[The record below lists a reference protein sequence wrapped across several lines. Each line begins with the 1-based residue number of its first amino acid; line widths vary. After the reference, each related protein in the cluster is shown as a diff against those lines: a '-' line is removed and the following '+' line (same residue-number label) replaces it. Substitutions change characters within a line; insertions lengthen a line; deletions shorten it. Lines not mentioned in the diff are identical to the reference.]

1 MRASAPSQAAC
12 ARHAAVPAVSAGIV
26 IRPALF
32 GPLTGAARVTSISA
46 PAGSGKT
53 CLVRSWAVDSDR
65 ADSVA
70 WVQVPG
76 GEREPRRFWIAVL
89 DALRKTTTGG
99 KQVRPVTDA
108 PDLDCW
114 TLVGQLLEDL
124 GTIRH
129 RIWLVIDDLHE
140 LRSVEALG
148 QLELLLMR
156 APAELRLVLLTRG
169 DLRLGLHRLRLQ
181 GELAEI
187 RAADLRF
194 SVAEARALFDAAG
207 ADMPQTELAALV
219 GRTEGWAAGLRLA
232 ALSAARHP
240 QPERFAEEF
249 SGSERTV
256 ADYLLAEVLDHQ
268 PDSVRHLL
276 LRTSICECVSGELA
290 DVLTAGSGGEQIL
303 QDLEAAGAFVDAV
316 DAHRSWFRYHT
327 LFADLLRLELRRTAP
342 AELPALHSAAARW
355 FAKHGH
361 PAEAIRHAQAATDW
375 GMAARLLWDHFA
387 GPLLDG
393 GSDTANELLT
403 GFAPESIETD
413 PELAALTAGEEV
425 TSGYL
430 EAAARHVARAAGGLA
445 SVPAERRP
453 RLETALLILRLR
465 LARERRDIPAVAEEA
480 RRLLGLVEPAD
491 AAQIDLDDD
500 VRALALV
507 NLGIAELLAL
517 GSRDAERHLGQ
528 GAAMARRTGRPFL
541 EVSAMA
547 HHAWAVSFQS
557 FGLAV
562 EQSLRATKLARAN
575 GWSDE
580 PVIAVAYATLGS
592 IKVWQAQFHEAEEVL
607 GQAGDALR
615 GDAEPTAALVLHQAH
630 GMLELA
636 RGNDT
641 HALATFRAAERLAGS
656 LATAHLQRAPLRAHV
671 LQTLIRLGECGRA
684 ETALAGLEEAEH
696 GEIHNAFATLRLAQG
711 DPQGAV
717 TALKPVLDGSA
728 PVTNPGWMTQAFL
741 LTAIAREALGELVA
755 AGQALEH
762 ALDIAEPDGALFAFL
777 LHPVPGLLRRCA
789 RHSALHAPL
798 IGEILDLL
806 AERGFRVLAGPA
818 VCRVADGSPASR
830 GTLERLVP
838 LNQAEPITDSEIRV
852 LRYLPTNLRAHEI
865 AAELCL
871 SVNTVRTHM
880 RHLYAKLDAHRRSE
894 AVDRARA
901 LGLLA
906 TPYRRP

>member
-1 MRASAPSQAAC
+1 VDA
-12 ARHAAVPAVSAGIV
+12 
-26 IRPALF
+26 F
-32 GPLTGAARVTSISA
+32 GLLTGAPRVTSISA

-53 CLVRSWAVDSDR
+53 CLVRSWAADPDR
-65 ADSVA
+65 AGSVA
-70 WVQVPG
+70 WVLVPG
-76 GEREPRRFWIAVL
+76 GEQEPRRFWTAVV
-89 DALRKTTTGG
+89 DALRKTTTGS
-99 KQVRPVTDA
+99 KLVRPVPDA

-114 TLVGQLLEDL
+114 TVVGKLLEDL
-124 GTIRH
+124 GTPQH
-129 RIWLVIDDLHE
+129 PIWLVIDDLHE
-140 LRSVEALG
+140 LRSAQALA
-148 QLELLLMR
+148 QLELLLVR
-156 APAELRLVLLTRG
+156 APAELRLILVTRG

-194 SVAEARALFDAAG
+194 SVAQARELFCAAG
-207 ADMPQTELAALV
+207 VDMPQAALAALV
-219 GRTEGWAAGLRLA
+219 ARTEGWAAGLRLA

-240 QPERFAEEF
+240 QPERFAGEF

-256 ADYLLAEVLDHQ
+256 ADYLLAEVLDRQ
-268 PDSVRHLL
+268 PDSVRRLL
-276 LRTSICECVSGELA
+276 LRTSICERVSGELA
-290 DVLTAGSGGEQIL
+290 DLLTAGSGGEQIL
-303 QDLEAAGAFVDAV
+303 QDLEAAGAFVNAV

-327 LFADLLRLELRRTAP
+327 LFADLLRLELRRTEP
-342 AELPALHSAAARW
+342 AELPALHSAAAGW
-355 FAKHGH
+355 FAKHGY
-361 PAEAIRHAQAATDW
+361 PAEAIRHAQAAMDW

-393 GSDTANELLT
+393 GCETANELLT
-403 GFAPESIETD
+403 KFAPESVETD
-413 PELAALTAGEEV
+413 PELAALTASDEIA
-425 TSGYL
+425 SGCL
-430 EAAARHVARAAGGLA
+430 DAAARHVARAAKGLA
-445 SVPAERRP
+445 CVPVERRP

-465 LARERRDIPAVAEEA
+465 LAREHRNLPAIAEEA

-491 AAQIDLDDD
+491 AAQLDPDDD

-507 NLGIAELLAL
+507 HLGIAELLAL
-517 GSRDAERHLGQ
+517 EPRDAERHLGQ
-528 GAAMARRTGRPFL
+528 GAAIARRAGRPFL

-547 HHAWAVSFQS
+547 HHAWAASFQS
-557 FGLAV
+557 FGQAV

-575 GWSDE
+575 GWTEE

-592 IKVWQAQFHEAEEVL
+592 IRVWQAQFHEAEEVL

-615 GDAEPTAALVLHQAH
+615 GEVEPAAALVLHQAH

-636 RGNDT
+636 RGNDI

-656 LATAHLQRAPLRAHV
+656 LATPHQQTAPLRAHV
-671 LQTLIRLGECGRA
+671 LQTLVRLGECDRA
-684 ETALAGLEEAEH
+684 ETALAGLEDTRH
-696 GEIHNAFATLRLAQG
+696 GEIQNAFAALRLAQG
-711 DPQGAV
+711 DPQGA
-717 TALKPVLDGSA
+717 TCALKPVLDGSA

-741 LTAIAREALGELVA
+741 LAAIAREALGEVVA

-777 LHPVPGLLRRCA
+777 LHPVPTLLRRCA

-806 AERGFRVLAGPA
+806 TEHGFRVLTGPA
-818 VCRVADGSPASR
+818 ACRVADGSPASN
-830 GTLERLVP
+830 GPLEPLVP
-838 LNQAEPITDSEIRV
+838 LGPAEPITDSETRV

-880 RHLYAKLDAHRRSE
+880 RHLYAKLDAHRRTE

-906 TPYRRP
+906 TPFRKP